1 MRKLGILLFVV
12 TMSVGATL
20 AGPLYFGA
28 SVGDTSV
35 KVDDSA
41 GDFDGSATSYKVYG
55 GYRFMK
61 FFGVEGS
68 YIDFGSPDDSVGG
81 TDVKIDATG
90 WDAFAVGVLPIGDHF
105 EVFGKLGLLFWDTD
119 IHIQGSGSDS
129 DSGND
134 TVWGLGAAFI
144 FGKHLGVRAEY
155 ELFNIEDTDD
165 VSMFSVGAEWRF

>member
-12 TMSVGATL
+12 TMSIGASL
-20 AGPLYFGA
+20 AGPFYVGA
-28 SVGDTSV
+28 SIGDTSV
-35 KVDDSA
+35 KVDDPA
-41 GDFDGSATSYKVYG
+41 GNFNASDTSFKAFA

-81 TDVKIDATG
+81 TDVSIDATAF
-90 WDAFAVGVLPIGDHF
+90 DAFAVGVLPIGDHF

-119 IHIQGSGSDS
+119 IDVSGVGSDS

-134 TVWGLGAAFI
+134 TAWGVGAAFI

-155 ELFNIEDTDD
+155 EVFDIEDTDD
-165 VSMFSVGAEWRF
+165 VNMFSVGAEWRF